1 MDFNKATYLP
11 GGIAGLLGF
20 ISAAATIVSKKLT
33 KKNQNVKKKT
43 VSLAE
48 ADSSQ
53 RLCKTSRYQMLNS
66 LWYWMKLSN
75 IIHWKKGLRKNN
87 SRIFLEKA
95 DDATL
100 REEIKKRVSEEIKLS
115 AYTRKELRIQVEG
128 KSNGFSLFIPRHKY

>member
-20 ISAAATIVSKKLT
+20 ISAAATIVSKKT
-33 KKNQNVKKKT
+33 HQKESKRKNNH
-43 VSLAE
+43 VS
-48 ADSSQ
+48 SWS
-53 RLCKTSRYQMLNS
+53 RLVSKALQDVSISDAKFTSILNEVEQYYS
-66 LWYWMKLSN
+66 LKE
-75 IIHWKKGLRKNN
+75 GLRKNN
-87 SRIFLEKA
+87 SRIFLEKV